1 MFSINKELDMK
12 KILLLGFVLLQN
24 IALGVAQ
31 EVDSTAVEAPVEEQ
45 MVPSVSVQQA
55 DSAYM
60 NGDYKSAIAVYE
72 AIVERGGASADLY
85 YNLGNC
91 YYKSKQVAKSILNY
105 ERALKID
112 PSDSDIRFN
121 LELARTKAIDKESLV
136 SEIFLVTWFTWLK
149 NCMSVDEWAMLALG
163 CFILFLVAIA
173 YNICSRNASTLLRKL
188 TFIVLIVTFVGAVLG
203 NVFAKLQKDTLQNQN
218 MAIIMN
224 SSVTV
229 KSTPNE
235 SGTDLFVL
243 HEGRKVTITDNSM
256 KQWVEIQLEDGNV
269 GWIPRT
275 VLEVI

>member
-1 MFSINKELDMK
+1 MK

-31 EVDSTAVEAPVEEQ
+31 EVDSTAVETSVEEQ
-45 MVPSVSVQQA
+45 SVSSVSVQQA

-60 NGDYKSAIAVYE
+60 NGDYKSAIAGYE

-105 ERALKID
+105 ERAFKMD

-121 LELARTKAIDKESLV
+121 LELARTKAIDKEAPV

-149 NCMSVDEWAMLALG
+149 NCMSVDAWAMLALG
-163 CFILFLVAIA
+163 CFILFLAAVA
-173 YNICSRNASTLLRKL
+173 YSICSHNASTLLRKL
-188 TFIVLIVTFVGAVLG
+188 TFIVIVLTFVGAALG
-203 NVFAKLQKDTLQNQN
+203 NVFAKLQKDTLQSQN
-218 MAIIMN
+218 MAIIMD

-243 HEGRKVTITDNSM
+243 HEGRKVTITDNTM

>member
-1 MFSINKELDMK
+1 MK
-12 KILLLGFVLLQN
+12 KIILLGFVLLQN
-24 IALGVAQ
+24 ISLGIAQ
-31 EVDSTAVEAPVEEQ
+31 EVDSTAVEMPVEEQ
-45 MVPSVSVQQA
+45 LVSHVSVQQA

-60 NGDYKSAIAVYE
+60 NGDYKSAIAGYE
-72 AIVERGGASADLY
+72 AIIERGGASADLH

-121 LELARTKAIDKESLV
+121 LELARAKAIDKESPV

-149 NCMSVDEWAMLALG
+149 NCMSVDAWAMLALG
-163 CFILFLVAIA
+163 CFILFLVAVA
-173 YNICSRNASTLLRKL
+173 YSICSRNASTLLRKL
-188 TFIVLIVTFVGAVLG
+188 TFIVLVVTFVGSVLG
-203 NVFAKLQKDTLQNQN
+203 NVFAKLQKDTLQSQN
-218 MAIIMN
+218 MAIIMD

-243 HEGRKVTITDNSM
+243 HEGRKVNITDNSM
-256 KQWVEIQLEDGNV
+256 KQWVEIQLEDGNI